1 MITVVCGK
9 PRGGKSLWA
18 TMQVAHELRNSSRY
32 VVTNLPLDVPALS
45 EWLESKGSLV
55 DLRKRLRLLTDEET
69 HHFWLHDVEGEIS
82 SVVDIGA
89 PAGRADVLRPVN
101 PQRVT
106 VPDFSRRQ
114 APDYPGVLYVIDE
127 AHIYFSARNWA
138 GQADVLSFFLSQHGH
153 MRTDVIFISQ
163 HPAKLTKHIR
173 LDAGEYVVC
182 SNLGNE
188 KGWLGVSVHGL
199 FRRATYLD
207 LPGGTEKP
215 VETGHFRL
223 NVREFGQLYST
234 SAGVGLSG
242 RVDTQEQKKGRH
254 WRTWVFAGAGV
265 LVAGLL
271 LPVLIMYGFRN
282 VFRAGVGMFLP
293 SAPAPA
299 VASSSASAPSTSS
312 AEGSAAP
319 VRAVVPLAPV
329 VSFSSMLS
337 EGVELTG
344 VTPAALAFSDGSILW
359 RRDGY
364 FWDSVPGGVL
374 VQGSQFVPWVRARRA
389 SGSSVSS
396 GVDFSRPVRAVKGRP
411 SSAAWGGGSVCV
423 GN

>member
-45 EWLESKGSLV
+45 EWLESKGPLV

-69 HHFWLHDVEGEIS
+69 HHFWLYDVEGEIS

-188 KGWLGVSVHGL
+188 KGWLGVSVHGM
-199 FRRATYLD
+199 FRRALYLD

-215 VETGHFRL
+215 VETGYFRL

-271 LPVLIMYGFRN
+271 LPVLIMYGFRG

-299 VASSSASAPSTSS
+299 VASSSASAP
-312 AEGSAAP
+312 

-329 VSFSSMLS
+329 VSAPVVSFSSML

-344 VTPAALAFSDGSILW
+344 VTPEALALSDGSILW

-364 FWDSVPGGVL
+364 FWDSVPGGVML
-374 VQGSQFVPWVRARRA
+374 NGSQFIPWVRARRA

-396 GVDFSRPVRAVKGRP
+396 GVDFSRPVRAVNKGRP

-423 GN
+423 GH